1 MLRLDNRSGYDTE
14 GLRRFIRRGLVAC
27 RVRGDVHVTV
37 VSSPIRSRGCATVGG
52 REMVLAVASPSR
64 TTHREFIRRLARLI
78 EHEAAHL
85 RGVEHGRMPRDLL
98 YSLGSTP
105 AWARGARIPYRG
117 RAPDQMLA
125 LRDPDRT
132 DVLLGRLADRSA
144 CRATE
149 RDLDKKALMR
159 EIDAD
164 QRRATREK
172 LATLRRKI
180 AEAREKAR
188 TGRPEVRAYCLAE
201 RQKARERIADL
212 REKLREEYRRYAYA
226 ERLGARGSCA
236 RERRA
241 PRMEIERLRLAL
253 EEERKFQKEMR
264 VIARG
269 AKERRRESRG
279 ATLRERRGESDDE
292 VRANI
297 PEDLHPLFERVK
309 RSIKAGPRISRTE
322 RFLQYVEEHP
332 RERYEAI
339 DDKTDALVRE
349 MERAQRRRGR

>member
-1 MLRLDNRSGYDTE
+1 
-14 GLRRFIRRGLVAC
+14 
-27 RVRGDVHVTV
+27 
-37 VSSPIRSRGCATVGG
+37 
-52 REMVLAVASPSR
+52 MVLAVASPSR
-64 TTHREFIRRLARLI
+64 TTPKEFIRRLARLI

-85 RGVEHGRMPRDLL
+85 RGVEHGRMPRELL
-98 YSLGSTP
+98 YSLGPTP
-105 AWARGARIPYRG
+105 AWARGAKISYRS
-117 RAPDQMLA
+117 RAPDQMKA
-125 LRDPDRT
+125 LRAGPVERT
-132 DVLLGRLADRSA
+132 A
-144 CRATE
+144 CRRAD

-164 QRRATREK
+164 QRLAAREK

-188 TGRPEVRAYCLAE
+188 AGRPEVRAYCLAE
-201 RQKARERIADL
+201 RLKARERIADL

-253 EEERKFQKEMR
+253 ESERKFQNEMR

-269 AKERRRESRG
+269 ARERRRESRG